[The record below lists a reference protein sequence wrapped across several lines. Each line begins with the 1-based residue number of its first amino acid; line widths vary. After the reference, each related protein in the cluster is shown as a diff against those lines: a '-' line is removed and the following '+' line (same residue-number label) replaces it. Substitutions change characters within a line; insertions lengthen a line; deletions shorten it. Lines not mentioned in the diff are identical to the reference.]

1 MKNMT
6 LGARNALT
14 RTGLVAAFLATAG
27 VVSVEMS
34 ACADGPVRCWGWNDD
49 GQCNTPA
56 DLGPCSSVAA
66 GYRHSIALRSDGEV
80 RCWGA
85 NFYGASSTPSD
96 LGSCSSVA
104 AGAFF
109 SIALRSDGIVRC
121 WGDNYFGQC
130 NTPSDLGTCTRV
142 AAGSSHA
149 IALRIDGSVRCWGR
163 NNYGQC
169 DTPADLGPCSS
180 VAGGGYHTIAVRI
193 DGGVRCWGNNY
204 SHQCNTPADLGP
216 CSSIAGG
223 RDHTIAL
230 RIDGSVRC
238 WGGNTYGQT
247 FVPADLGNCTA
258 VAAGFFGHTIAL
270 RSDGIVRC
278 WGDNYFGQCNT
289 LGPSSSV
296 GGGWAH
302 TVSVAIQTY
311 VDTDG
316 DGLIDFQD
324 NCPGVYNPEQVDY
337 NNNGIGDICDTAAVF
352 ELSVPEQFPTIQA
365 AIDYAAPRGAAIRI
379 GPGTYT
385 DPIRLPTGPS
395 GQSFYFQGAGAGL
408 TVLDGKGTH
417 EIMTGHSNYLSL
429 SGLTFRNG
437 FSTNHAGAVDVVTQS
452 GWEFSRCEFINNRL
466 QASSRNVND
475 SRPRAGAVA
484 LSSSDFVDHQMWCDA
499 TFFDNFAGG
508 CDDCAGAAM
517 YTPKVSLL
525 ILSGLFVRNQVEDF
539 SSNSASCV
547 STRGV
552 SNVALGDF
560 LVADNSCGIPMNGA
574 SNSTFRFDSP
584 GECYLSLN
592 NSELRRNRVGHGGAE
607 FAVISGDSSVLP
619 ACGTWWDV
627 WTLLQGGSGVN
638 LNVWEAKAQAWT
650 NVGGARE
657 NSYLLR
663 LRCRDGTVST
673 LGYSNPQVCLRAR
686 GYADLFSFCDD
697 GIEPYWNSYINWQL
711 FNWNPSCYLQY
722 PMEYEDCSYSGNPSY
737 YFCRSALPEDINF
750 DRFVDGSDL
759 AELLNSWGVCN
770 GCGADLTAN
779 GVVDGEDLAFLL
791 VAWGQS
797 Q

>member
-27 VVSVEMS
+27 VVSVEKS

-49 GQCNTPA
+49 G
-56 DLGPCSSVAA
+56 
-66 GYRHSIALRSDGEV
+66 
-80 RCWGA
+80 
-85 NFYGASSTPSD
+85 
-96 LGSCSSVA
+96 
-104 AGAFF
+104 
-109 SIALRSDGIVRC
+109 
-121 WGDNYFGQC
+121 
-130 NTPSDLGTCTRV
+130 
-142 AAGSSHA
+142 
-149 IALRIDGSVRCWGR
+149 
-163 NNYGQC
+163 
-169 DTPADLGPCSS
+169 
-180 VAGGGYHTIAVRI
+180 
-193 DGGVRCWGNNY
+193 
-204 SHQCNTPADLGP
+204 QCNTPADLGP

-238 WGGNTYGQT
+238 WGARTT
-247 FVPADLGNCTA
+247 VPADLGSCSS
-258 VAAGFFGHTIAL
+258 VAAGSSHSIAL

-278 WGDNYFGQCNT
+278 WGDNDYGQCNT
-289 LGPSSSV
+289 FGPSSSV

-316 DGLIDFQD
+316 DGLIDLKD

-395 GQSFYFQGAGAGL
+395 GQSFHFQGAGAGL
-408 TVLDGKGTH
+408 TVLDGEGTH
-417 EIMTGHSNYLSL
+417 EIMNGHSNDLYLF
-429 SGLTFRNG
+429 GLTFRNG

-452 GWEFSRCEFINNRL
+452 FCYFQFCEFVNNRL
-466 QASSRNVND
+466 QASSRHVND

-484 LSSSDFVDHQMWCDA
+484 LSGSDFGNPQVTCYA
-499 TFFDNFAGG
+499 TFFSDNFAGG
-508 CDDCAGAAM
+508 CDDCAGAMDIANVAAFWL
-517 YTPKVSLL
+517 P
-525 ILSGLFVRNQVEDF
+525 GGRFVRNQVEDF

-552 SNVALGDF
+552 SNVDLNDF
-560 LVADNSCGIPMNGA
+560 LVADNSSGIPRDGA

-584 GECYLSLN
+584 GDCYLYLN
-592 NSELRRNRVGHGGAE
+592 NFELRRNRVGHGGAE

-711 FNWNPSCYLQY
+711 FNWGIGWCYLQY
-722 PMEYEDCSYSGNPSY
+722 PMDYEDCGYSYGYPSY

-759 AELLNSWGVCN
+759 AELLNNWGVCN

-791 VAWGQS
+791 VAWGRS